1 MPKADKTSETA
12 KRSMLT
18 SFWVRNIQKLVNIH
32 NSLAAACLYFPVLQV
47 FRGTY
52 LLSWLQTEKNLWTH
66 EKNESKKQKMKKMER
81 NVRKS
86 DEKWAE
92 AQTKFQFWHF

>member
-12 KRSMLT
+12 KISMLT

-32 NSLAAACLYFPVLQV
+32 NSLAACLYFPVLQV
-47 FRGTY
+47 FRGAY

-66 EKNESKKQKMKKMER
+66 EKNESKKQIMKKW
-81 NVRKS
+81 K
-86 DEKWAE
+86 KWNE
-92 AQTKFQFWHF
+92 M